1 MKENSNYPSP
11 LELISKWVEM
21 HQLQKTQKK
30 RSRGTGAPQQDSV
43 TLWEGV
49 YPSVVAQM
57 RMPPMFE
64 YWIPTGRI
72 VWGKLGGVALLEELC
87 H

>member
-1 MKENSNYPSP
+1 M
-11 LELISKWVEM
+11 
-21 HQLQKTQKK
+21 
-30 RSRGTGAPQQDSV
+30 
-43 TLWEGV
+43 TLWEAV

-87 H
+87 HCGVGGLETFLLATWKSVIS